1 MQTFFYLIFLKI
13 KMPSQQI
20 TDAQNLQNAVV
31 YVKSVLWITWTDQ
44 DAVLSIYVQSVVSKI
59 YEMTWIDLLC
69 IWSVE
74 KKFDGAWQRILF
86 LPKYI
91 SELEKVQFNS
101 NQWWTHERTD
111 FEENSYLLKD
121 DWQLVFKSWLPRW
134 FWNILIEFKYSF
146 TDFNNIPRSLA
157 DLKLALALLVWNIQS
172 TQQSTWISS
181 ESVSWTSIT
190 FDKTTM
196 TSNVKSL
203 LDKYIIFA
211 L

>member
-1 MQTFFYLIFLKI
+1 
-13 KMPSQQI
+13 MPVQQI
-20 TDAQNLQNAVV
+20 TDAQNLQNAVS

-44 DAVLSIYVQSVVSKI
+44 DTVLSIYVQTTVAKI
-59 YEMTWIDLLC
+59 YEMTWIDLLQT
-69 IWSVE
+69 WSVS

-86 LPKYI
+86 LPNYI
-91 SELEKVQFNS
+91 SELTKVQYNW
-101 NQWWTHERTD
+101 NQWWTPDRKD
-111 FEENSYLLKD
+111 FDANSYVLKD

-146 TDFNNIPRSLA
+146 TDFNSIPRDLA
-157 DLKLALALLVWNIQS
+157 DLKLALALLVWNIQA
-172 TQQSTWISS
+172 TQKSTWLSS

-196 TSNVKSL
+196 TSNVQVL
-203 LDKYIIFA
+203 LDKFIIFA

>member
-20 TDAQNLQNAVV
+20 TDAQNLQNAVA

-101 NQWWTHERTD
+101 NQWWTPERTD
-111 FEENSYLLKD
+111 FDENSYLLKD

-134 FWNILIEFKYSF
+134 FWNILIKFKYSF

-157 DLKLALALLVWNIQS
+157 DLKLALALLVGNIQS

>member
-1 MQTFFYLIFLKI
+1 
-13 KMPSQQI
+13 MPVQQI
-20 TDAQNLQNAVV
+20 TDAQNLQNAVS

-44 DAVLSIYVQSVVSKI
+44 DTVLSIYVQSAVAKI
-59 YEMTWIDLLC
+59 YEMTWIDLLQT
-69 IWSVE
+69 WSVS

-86 LPKYI
+86 LPNYI
-91 SELEKVQFNS
+91 SELTKVQYNW
-101 NQWWTHERTD
+101 NQWWTPDRKD
-111 FEENSYLLKD
+111 FDANSYVLKD

-146 TDFNNIPRSLA
+146 TDFNSIPRDLA
-157 DLKLALALLVWNIQS
+157 DLKLALALLVWNIQA
-172 TQQSTWISS
+172 TQKSTWLSS

-196 TSNVKSL
+196 TSNVQVL
-203 LDKYIIFA
+203 LDKFIIFA

>member
-1 MQTFFYLIFLKI
+1 
-13 KMPSQQI
+13 MPVQQI
-20 TDAQNLQNAVV
+20 TDAQNLQNAVS

-44 DAVLSIYVQSVVSKI
+44 DTVLSIYVQSAVAKI
-59 YEMTWIDLLC
+59 YEMTWIDLLQT
-69 IWSVE
+69 WSVS

-86 LPKYI
+86 LPNYI
-91 SELEKVQFNS
+91 SELTKVQYNW
-101 NQWWTHERTD
+101 NQWWTPDRKD
-111 FEENSYLLKD
+111 FDANSYVLKD

-146 TDFNNIPRSLA
+146 TDFNSIPRDLA

-172 TQQSTWISS
+172 TQKSTWISS

-196 TSNVKSL
+196 TSTFSAF
-203 LDKYIIFA
+203 DKFIIFA